1 MSEVLHFIERS
12 WEIYLKRFHLNNAV
26 LAFGIIVAAWIM
38 DIVLVLY
45 ACPLCILTRYVF
57 GAFAFFS
64 LIAAFNN
71 RFELIQNLLIFGSL
85 IFGTGVASRQIYIQ
99 KLPLEGLTSLSG
111 CGMPLE
117 TTIEF
122 YGFFEGIY
130 KTLQGGPSC
139 AEEGWRFIF
148 NFAEWGLLFFLIF
161 IFLNLLKVFEALKK
175 V

>member
-1 MSEVLHFIERS
+1 MFKKILSL
-12 WEIYLKRFHLNNAV
+12 LKNIFHNRFEEAV
-26 LAFGIIVAAWIM
+26 AISSSSIIVIAIAMDKIM
-38 DIVLVLY
+38 FLQ

-57 GAFAFFS
+57 ALLAISALIGILVKQKIIGRL
-64 LIAAFNN
+64 LIAISSI
-71 RFELIQNLLIFGSL
+71 LGILV
-85 IFGTGVASRQIYIQ
+85 TSRQIYIQ
-99 KLPLEGLTSLSG
+99 NLSSEGLTNLSG

-122 YGFFEGIY
+122 YGFFGGIY

-148 NFAEWGLLFFLIF
+148 NFAEWGLIFFLIF
-161 IFLNLLKVFEALKK
+161 IFVNLLNVFKVLKK